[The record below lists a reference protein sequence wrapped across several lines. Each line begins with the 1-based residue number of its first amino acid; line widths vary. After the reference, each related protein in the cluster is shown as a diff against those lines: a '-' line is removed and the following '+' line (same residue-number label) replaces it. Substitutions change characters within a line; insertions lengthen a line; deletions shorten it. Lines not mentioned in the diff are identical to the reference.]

1 MRLRSEILWTVGLL
15 LLIVVILIATT
26 IGLARLDKPENRPL
40 YLSYG
45 RHHRGV
51 LAFAKLLEMN
61 GYEVRSLRKSFGQLP
76 PDADLLIIF
85 PASAEVIAFA
95 RDRWVE
101 GDETSLEK
109 WLRAGGRLMI
119 LEGDSRLD
127 ELSPAY
133 DSRSAPRAGMT
144 AKGGTFTASPPV
156 KIEWLKE
163 VKAVRGRDF
172 GGRLGASGDR
182 WVPLLADGA
191 GITQALRY
199 VGKGVVFESCDAD
212 LFTNRMLRREQN
224 GPFALAAVRFLLP
237 KGGTIYFDDAG
248 QGDLEAERVVG
259 FWDMVPAGGK
269 LAYTHLLIL
278 AGIILYSLGRRFGL
292 PRPSRRR
299 APSMGEYVTALAQ
312 LYHSAGAI
320 QAALSVLT
328 DQVRRDTARR
338 YGFPSHYTLLQLIQ
352 ALPEGSSIRQ
362 ALHRAHS
369 ALQKTD
375 LSEAEALQVAQEL
388 SRAV

>member
-15 LLIVVILIATT
+15 LLVVVILIATT

-45 RHHRGV
+45 RHHRGA

-61 GYEVRSLRKSFGQLP
+61 GYRIRSLRKPFGQLP

-85 PASAEVIAFA
+85 PASAETIAFA
-95 RDRWVE
+95 RGRWTE
-101 GDETSLEK
+101 EDETSLEK

-127 ELSPAY
+127 ELSPVY
-133 DSRSAPRAGMT
+133 DSGAAPHAGMT
-144 AKGGTFTASPPV
+144 AKGGAFTATPPV
-156 KIEWLKE
+156 KIEWLKD

-172 GGRLGASGDR
+172 GGRLGASGER
-182 WVPLLADGA
+182 WVPLMADKMGV
-191 GITQALRY
+191 TMALRLT
-199 VGKGVVFESCDAD
+199 GKGMVLESADAD
-212 LFTNRMLRREQN
+212 LLTNRMLRREQN
-224 GPFALAAVRFLLP
+224 GHFALAAVRFLLP
-237 KGGTIYFDDAG
+237 KGGTVYFDDAG
-248 QGDLEAERVVG
+248 QGDLEAEQVQG

-299 APSMGEYVTALAQ
+299 APAMGEYVTALAQ
-312 LYHSAGAI
+312 LYRSAGATH
-320 QAALSVLT
+320 AALSVLT

-352 ALPEGSSIRQ
+352 ALPENTSRRQ
-362 ALHRAHS
+362 ALHRAHG

-375 LSEAEALQVAQEL
+375 LDEAEALQVAQEL
-388 SRAV
+388 SRAI

>member
-1 MRLRSEILWTVGLL
+1 MRLRSEIWWTVGLL
-15 LLIVVILIATT
+15 VVIVVALIATT

-45 RHHRGV
+45 RHQRGV

-76 PDADLLIIF
+76 ADADLLIIF
-85 PASAEVIAFA
+85 PASPETIVFA
-95 RDRWVE
+95 RERWTE
-101 GDETSLEK
+101 LDEASLVK

-127 ELSPAY
+127 ELVPEY
-133 DSRSAPRAGMT
+133 DFRTAPFAAT
-144 AKGGTFTASPPV
+144 IDKGSEFTSTPPV
-156 KIEWLKE
+156 RMTWLNG
-163 VKAVRGRDF
+163 VKAVRGKDF
-172 GGRLGASGDR
+172 GGRLGPSGEK
-182 WVPLLADGA
+182 WVPLMADKTGV
-191 GITQALRY
+191 TQALRF
-199 VGKGVVFESCDAD
+199 VGKGIVLESSDAD
-212 LFTNRMLRREQN
+212 LFTNRMLRLEQN
-224 GPFALAAVRFLLP
+224 GHFALAVVRFLLP
-237 KGGTIYFDDAG
+237 KGGTVYFDDAG
-248 QGDLEAERVVG
+248 QGDLEAERDKR
-259 FWDMVPAGGK
+259 FWDVVPAGGK

-352 ALPEGSSIRQ
+352 ALPENSGVRQ